1 MGIRLNKATTN
12 LNIGLQ
18 TAVEFLKSHHI
29 GELKDDANPNTKITD
44 EQYNALVKY
53 FSVDK
58 KVKAKADTL
67 FDNISNNNQ
76 ESKGGKAKKK
86 KKKRSSTPVEISIET
101 KLKWAEQ
108 RKNRRSLTPN
118 KTFTRSDNPV
128 TAQRKD
134 VRTLKEINRIH
145 DIDEALWCLM
155 KRCGVL
161 HGLRLSITEAM
172 IGMYRT

>member
-58 KVKAKADTL
+58 KVKTKADTL

-86 KKKRSSTPVEISIET
+86 KNLQKDSAFIRSS
-101 KLKWAEQ
+101 
-108 RKNRRSLTPN
+108 
-118 KTFTRSDNPV
+118 
-128 TAQRKD
+128 
-134 VRTLKEINRIH
+134 
-145 DIDEALWCLM
+145 
-155 KRCGVL
+155 
-161 HGLRLSITEAM
+161 
-172 IGMYRT
+172 